1 MDISWAIYCTTLDSV
16 IYIRGWIYRRRYIE
30 GKVDNT
36 NKQYKVLM
44 DWENKVY
51 MLQHFLC

>member
-16 IYIRGWIYRRRYIE
+16 IYIRGWIYRRLYIE